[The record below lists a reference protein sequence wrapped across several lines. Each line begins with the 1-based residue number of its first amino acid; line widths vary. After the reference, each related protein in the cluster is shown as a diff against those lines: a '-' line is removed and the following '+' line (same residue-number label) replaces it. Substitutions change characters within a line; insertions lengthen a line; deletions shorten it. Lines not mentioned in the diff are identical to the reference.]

1 MRMKGGTF
9 KRALTFGIAALLTLE
24 TILLP
29 MPAHASSDTASAG
42 AVSSDTTSS
51 DTTSS
56 DTASSD
62 AAPSEEASS
71 EAASSDTQ
79 DQAAADTETLA
90 DAEAVDYDEYS
101 ASYSAAPCPQ
111 QSVTAD
117 SSAVSQP
124 VLLESYLDVTGAL
137 LSPEQTELAYT
148 LEIPAEGLYRIAVTY
163 YGIEGKGKDIVL
175 SLSIDGRT
183 PFREAGSISLSR
195 IWTDDGEIQR
205 DVNGNDLRPSQV
217 EVKRWNTALLSD
229 SNGYYNDPFAFY
241 FSSAGTHT
249 VTLAYEQESVVISQI
264 SVCAVETP
272 VSYQEYSKNAAEAEK
287 TLLLFEAEDSYE
299 KSSSMLYP
307 TYDRS
312 SAATSPSHYSKIRYN
327 TIGQSNWSQQGQW
340 ISWEIAVDETGW
352 YSLSF
357 KARQNYQQGV
367 NAYRRLKIDGEVPFR
382 EVDNI
387 AFPYSLNW
395 YMATLSDDDGEPYLF
410 YLEAGTHILTLEV
423 AAGPMG
429 SVLKG
434 VSNGVLRL
442 NEIYRSIIMVTGTS
456 PDKYRTYY
464 LDEDIPGLMEEMQE
478 VKELLDQL
486 YAEITRISGTGGSQ
500 ASVILEMSTMLEE
513 FLDKPLEI
521 SERVSAFK
529 DTIESMGSVI
539 LTLSEQP
546 LELDYIVVSADSKLP
561 SAKAGFFESLIYH
574 VKGFFA
580 SFKEDYNSV
589 SSSEDDTEAQAQIT
603 VWISS
608 GRDQA
613 QLLKNLIDNYFTPE
627 TGISVSLS
635 IVSTA
640 ANTSS
645 STLVQAT
652 LAGKGPDVALFTP
665 RDTPVNLAMRGALAD
680 LSQLE
685 GFDEIY
691 EDFYPSAWIPYE
703 YEDGIYAVPE
713 TQNFDMLF
721 YRTDIFGELGLS
733 APETWEEFYTVI
745 EVLQKYNLE
754 MGVLETNSANAGV
767 SSGISF
773 FEKLLLQNGGTYY
786 NQALTQTAF
795 DTPAAYEAFA
805 AWTEL
810 YSEYGLDRSFDFYNR
825 FRTGEMPIGIM
836 NYTMYNQLS
845 AAAPE
850 IRGLWTMTCI
860 PGTRQEDGT
869 VLRTETASGTG
880 AVILADSAY
889 VKESW
894 EFLKW
899 WVSDETQALYG
910 RELEASLGIVA
921 RYDTANRTAFE
932 SIGWTDEEAEA
943 LKLQWCEVTDIK
955 QIPGNYFISR
965 CLTNAF
971 RSVVDDDENP
981 VRALN
986 IYNKDMN
993 AEITRKRKEF
1003 GLSLE
1008 R

>member
-1 MRMKGGTF
+1 MKGNIKKALALCGAVLLTF
-9 KRALTFGIAALLTLE
+9 EMILIPMPVSASGDAALTDAAPGDVISQE
-24 TILLP
+24 AADADP
-29 MPAHASSDTASAG
+29 
-42 AVSSDTTSS
+42 VSSD
-51 DTTSS
+51 
-56 DTASSD
+56 AK
-62 AAPSEEASS
+62 
-71 EAASSDTQ
+71 
-79 DQAAADTETLA
+79 DQAA
-90 DAEAVDYDEYS
+90 VNMDYDEYMTC
-101 ASYSAAPCPQ
+101 YSTAPYPKER
-111 QSVTAD
+111 VTVD

-124 VLLESYLDVTGAL
+124 VSLERYLEVTGAL
-137 LSPEQTELAYT
+137 LSPAQKELTYT
-148 LEIPAEGLYRIAVTY
+148 LEIPAEGLYHIAVTY
-163 YGIEGKGKDIVL
+163 YGAEGKGKDIVM
-175 SLSIDGRT
+175 SLSIDGKT
-183 PFREAGSISLSR
+183 PFREAGSISLCR
-195 IWTDDGEIQR
+195 IWADDGEVEK
-205 DVNGNDLRPSQV
+205 DVNGNELRPSQV
-217 EVKRWNTALLSD
+217 EIKRWNTVLLSD
-229 SNGYYNDPFAFY
+229 GNGYYNDPFTFY

-249 VTLAYEQESVVISQI
+249 VTFAYAQESVAISEI
-264 SVCAVETP
+264 SVCPVETP
-272 VSYQEYSKNAAEAEK
+272 VSYEEYSRQAVEAEK
-287 TLLLFEAEDSYE
+287 TLLIYEAEDSCE

-312 SAATSPSHYSKIRYN
+312 SAATSPSHHSKIRYN

-340 ISWEIAVDETGW
+340 ISWEIDVAETGW

-367 NAYRRLKIDGEVPFR
+367 NSYRRLRIDGKVPFQ
-382 EVDNI
+382 EADNI
-387 AFPYSLNW
+387 GFGYSLNW
-395 YMATLSDDDGEPYLF
+395 YMKTLSDDDGNPYLF
-410 YLEAGTHILTLEV
+410 HLEEGKHILTLEV

-464 LDEDIPGLMEEMQE
+464 LDEDIPGLMEEIQE

-486 YAEITRISGTGGSQ
+486 YGEITQISGTGGSQ
-500 ASVILEMSTMLEE
+500 ASVILEMSTMLGE
-513 FLDKPLEI
+513 FMDKPLKI
-521 SERVSAFK
+521 TERVSAFK

-561 SAKAGFFESLIYH
+561 SPKAGFFESLIYR

-580 SFKEDYNSV
+580 SFMEDYNSV
-589 SSSEDDTEAQAQIT
+589 SSSEDNSKAASQIT

-635 IVSTA
+635 VVSTA

-665 RDTPVNLAMRGALAD
+665 KDTPVNLAMRGALAD
-680 LSQLE
+680 LSQLP
-685 GFDEIY
+685 GFDEVY
-691 EDFYPSAWIPYE
+691 GDFYPSAWIPYE
-703 YEDGIYAVPE
+703 YEGGIYAVPE

-721 YRTDIFGELGLS
+721 YRTDILGELGLS
-733 APETWEEFYTVI
+733 APETWEEFYALI

-754 MGVLETNSANAGV
+754 VGVLETNSANAGV

-786 NQALTQTAF
+786 NESFSQTAF
-795 DTPAAYEAFA
+795 TTQAAYEAFTE
-805 AWTEL
+805 WTEL
-810 YSEYGLDRSFDFYNR
+810 YSQYGLDRSFDFYNR
-825 FRTGEMPIGIM
+825 FRAGEMPIGIM

-850 IRGLWTMTCI
+850 IRGLWAMTCI
-860 PGTRQEDGT
+860 PGTRQADGSI
-869 VLRTETASGTG
+869 LRTETAGGMG
-880 AVILADSAY
+880 AVILSDSDY
-889 VKESW
+889 VNESW

-910 RELEASLGIVA
+910 SELEASLGIVA
-921 RYDTANRTAFE
+921 RYDTANRAAFE
-932 SIGWTDEEAEA
+932 SIGWMDQEAEA
-943 LKLQWCEVTDIK
+943 LKLQWSEVTDMK

-971 RSVVDDDENP
+971 RSVVDDKENP

-1003 GLSLE
+1003 GLGTE

>member
-1 MRMKGGTF
+1 MKGDTF
-9 KRALTFGIAALLTLE
+9 KRALAFCAAVLLTFE
-24 TILLP
+24 MILIP
-29 MPAHASSDTASAG
+29 IPARASGNVVSA
-42 AVSSDTTSS
+42 
-51 DTTSS
+51 
-56 DTASSD
+56 D
-62 AAPSEEASS
+62 AAPSDVIPSDVEDQAVADTEDL
-71 EAASSDTQ
+71 SDT
-79 DQAAADTETLA
+79 AAADM
-90 DAEAVDYDEYS
+90 DYDEYS
-101 ASYSAAPCPQ
+101 AQYSAAPYPKK
-111 QSVTAD
+111 SVTVD

-124 VLLESYLDVTGAL
+124 VLLESYQSVTGAL
-137 LSPEQTELAYT
+137 LSSAQRELTYT
-148 LEIPAEGLYRIAVTY
+148 LEIPAEGLYHMAVTY
-163 YGIEGKGKDIVL
+163 YGAEGKGKDIVT
-175 SLSIDGRT
+175 SVSIDGKM

-195 IWTDDGEIQR
+195 IWADDGEIQR
-205 DVNGNDLRPSQV
+205 DANGNDLRPSQV
-217 EVKRWNTALLSD
+217 EVKRWNTVLLSD

-249 VTLAYEQESVVISQI
+249 VTFAYAQENVVISEI
-264 SVCAVETP
+264 SVCTVEKP
-272 VSYQEYSKNAAEAEK
+272 VSYREYSQQAVEAKK
-287 TLLLFEAEDSYE
+287 TLLIYEAEDSYE

-312 SAATSPSHYSKIRYN
+312 SAATSPSHHSKIRYN

-340 ISWEIAVDETGW
+340 ISWKVEVDETGW

-367 NAYRRLKIDGEVPFR
+367 NSYRRLRIDGEVPFQ
-382 EVDNI
+382 EADNI
-387 AFPYSLNW
+387 AFHYALDW
-395 YMATLSDDDGEPYLF
+395 YMVTLSDDDGNPYLF
-410 YLEAGTHILTLEV
+410 HLEEGTHVITLEV

-464 LDEDIPGLMEEMQE
+464 LDEDIPGLMEEIQE

-486 YAEITRISGTGGSQ
+486 YAEITEISGTGGSQ
-500 ASVILEMSTMLEE
+500 ASVILEMSTMLGE
-513 FLDKPLEI
+513 FINKPLEI
-521 SERVSAFK
+521 TERVSAFK

-539 LTLSEQP
+539 LTLSDQP
-546 LELDYIVVSADSKLP
+546 LELDYIVISADSKLP
-561 SAKAGFFESLIYH
+561 SPKAGFFENLIYR

-580 SFKEDYNSV
+580 SFVEDYNSI
-589 SSSEDDTEAQAQIT
+589 SSSEEDDKATSQIT

-613 QLLKNLIDNYFTPE
+613 QLLKNLIDNYFTPKS
-627 TGISVSLS
+627 GISVSLS
-635 IVSTA
+635 VVSTA

-665 RDTPVNLAMRGALAD
+665 KDTPVNLAMRGALAD
-680 LSQLE
+680 LSKME
-685 GFDEIY
+685 GFDEVY
-691 EDFYPSAWIPYE
+691 GDFYPSAWIPYE
-703 YEDGIYAVPE
+703 YEGGVYAIPE

-721 YRTDIFGELGLS
+721 YRTDIFEELGLS
-733 APETWEEFYTVI
+733 APETWEEFYAVI

-754 MGVLETNSANAGV
+754 VGVLETNSANAGV

-786 NQALTQTAF
+786 NESLSKTAF
-795 DTPAAYEAFA
+795 DTSAAYEAFT

-825 FRTGEMPIGIM
+825 FRAGEMPIGIM

-860 PGTRQEDGT
+860 PGTRQADGT
-869 VLRTETASGTG
+869 ILRTETASGMG
-880 AVILADSAY
+880 AIILSDSEY

-899 WVSDETQALYG
+899 WASDETQALFG
-910 RELEASLGIVA
+910 SELEASLGIVA
-921 RYDTANRTAFE
+921 RYDTANRAAFE
-932 SIGWTDEEAEA
+932 SIGWTDQEAEA
-943 LKLQWCEVTDIK
+943 LKLQWSEVTDMK